1 MTLPEEASIVHA
13 EFIYFYYP
21 DDMPFPCELRCS
33 INLTINYY

>member
-21 DDMPFPCELRCS
+21 DDIPFPCKYIITFAIL
-33 INLTINYY
+33 